1 MGKFFR
7 NVSFYLLIII
17 VAIWIIEYYST
28 NTVSKTDISYSNFM
42 KQVQQDEVKRVT
54 IVENVITG
62 KLKSGADFTTVAPED
77 PELIHT
83 LRSHDVEIKAELP
96 PQPPWWMNIISSILP
111 MLLIVGI
118 WFLLMQ
124 QSQGG

>member
-62 KLKSGADFTTVAPED
+62 KLKSGADAGVQE
-77 PELIHT
+77 
-83 LRSHDVEIKAELP
+83 
-96 PQPPWWMNIISSILP
+96 
-111 MLLIVGI
+111 
-118 WFLLMQ
+118 
-124 QSQGG
+124 

>member
-1 MGKFFR
+1 
-7 NVSFYLLIII
+7 
-17 VAIWIIEYYST
+17 
-28 NTVSKTDISYSNFM
+28 M

-62 KLKSGADFTTVAPED
+62 KLKSGADFTTIAPED

-124 QSQGG
+124 QSQGGGGRVMSFGKSRAKMYETKKSRLPSRT